1 MDQPS
6 GVMQGP
12 MDLSLNSALAT
23 MFFGRDPLLGDT
35 REVWFIHGG
44 YLFEVSTPKMLDEW
58 LGNIMFT
65 WKFI

>member
-1 MDQPS
+1 
-6 GVMQGP
+6 MQGP

-65 WKFI
+65 